1 MMEKSYKET
10 IMELVE
16 ETTSL
21 KYAVTNLAN
30 QIEKNN
36 LILQTQTDLAPFIE
50 DLKQQYVKVGEIE
63 KGITALTSMIDKLNV
78 QLHKLDDSVY
88 RMGLRIKGL
97 EESINKQTTM
107 KESYE
112 KTKQRMLKKIS
123 EKAGIE
129 E

>member
-1 MMEKSYKET
+1 MEKSYKET

-50 DLKQQYVKVGEIE
+50 DLKEQYVKVGEID
-63 KGITALTSMIDKLNV
+63 KAITGLTSMIDKLSL
-78 QLHKLDDSVY
+78 QLRKLDDSVY

-97 EESINKQTTM
+97 EESINKQTAM

-112 KTKQRMLKKIS
+112 KSRLRMLKKIS

-129 E
+129 EG

>member
-1 MMEKSYKET
+1 MEKSYKET

-50 DLKQQYVKVGEIE
+50 DLKEQYVKVGEIE
-63 KGITALTSMIDKLNV
+63 KGITALTLMIDKLNV

-88 RMGLRIKGL
+88 RMGLRIKSL

-112 KTKQRMLKKIS
+112 KNRLRMLKKIS

>member
-1 MMEKSYKET
+1 MEKSYKET

-21 KYAVTNLAN
+21 KYAITNLAN

-50 DLKQQYVKVGEIE
+50 DLKEQYVKVAEIE
-63 KGITALTSMIDKLNV
+63 KAITGLTSMIDKLNV

-112 KTKQRMLKKIS
+112 KTKQKMLKKIS
-123 EKAGIE
+123 EKAGIDNE
-129 E
+129 

>member
-1 MMEKSYKET
+1 MMEKTYKET

-30 QIEKNN
+30 QVEKNN
-36 LILQTQTDLAPFIE
+36 LILETQTDLTPFIE
-50 DLKQQYVKVGEIE
+50 DLKEQYVKVAEIE
-63 KGITALTSMIDKLNV
+63 KAITTLTSMIDKLNV
-78 QLHKLDDSVY
+78 QLHKLDDSTY

-97 EESINKQTTM
+97 EEAINKQTTM

-112 KTKQRMLKKIS
+112 KSRLRMLKKIS

>member
-1 MMEKSYKET
+1 MSIEKPLKQLLSEQT
-10 IMELVE
+10 QELE
-16 ETTSL
+16 SL

-36 LILQTQTDLAPFIE
+36 LILETQTDLAPLIE
-50 DLKQQYVKVGEIE
+50 DLKEQYVKVGEIE
-63 KGITALTSMIDKLNV
+63 KGITALTSIIDKLNV

-88 RMGLRIKGL
+88 RMGLKIKDL

-112 KTKQRMLKKIS
+112 KTKQKMLKKIE
-123 EKAGIE
+123 EKIE

>member
-1 MMEKSYKET
+1 MEKSYKET

-21 KYAVTNLAN
+21 KYAITNLAN

-50 DLKQQYVKVGEIE
+50 DLKEQYIKVAEIE
-63 KGITALTSMIDKLNV
+63 KAITGLTSIIDKLNV
-78 QLHKLDDSVY
+78 QLHKLDDGVY

-97 EESINKQTTM
+97 EEAINKQTTM

-112 KTKQRMLKKIS
+112 KTKQKMLKKIE
-123 EKAGIE
+123 EKIE

>member
-1 MMEKSYKET
+1 MMSREKSYKET

-36 LILQTQTDLAPFIE
+36 LILETQTDLAPFIE
-50 DLKQQYVKVGEIE
+50 DLKEQYVKVGEIE

-78 QLHKLDDSVY
+78 QLHKLDDSIY

-97 EESINKQTTM
+97 EESINKQP
-107 KESYE
+107 
-112 KTKQRMLKKIS
+112 
-123 EKAGIE
+123 
-129 E
+129 

>member
-1 MMEKSYKET
+1 MEKSYKET

-21 KYAVTNLAN
+21 KYAITNLAN

-50 DLKQQYVKVGEIE
+50 DLKEQYIKVAEIE
-63 KGITALTSMIDKLNV
+63 KAITGLTSIIDKLNV
-78 QLHKLDDSVY
+78 QLHKLDDGVY

-97 EESINKQTTM
+97 EEAINKQTTM

-112 KTKQRMLKKIS
+112 KTKQKMLKKIE
-123 EKAGIE
+123 EKIE
-129 E
+129 EW